1 MNKRRMIVA
10 VVFVALCLS
19 LSGLLL
25 RRQITA
31 HPKPP
36 KMDILST
43 KPDPNVWHVATGA
56 VTKAVTGSIQAQLT
70 AIRTGDATKA
80 IFYQSSGLR
89 RHFATPQQFVQNIT
103 HYYPE
108 FGHSRSAEF
117 GPVWV
122 DKTGNYA
129 EVVVTSRG
137 ENGQRARGYYLMI
150 QEDGIFRVAGVGGGA
165 AIR

>member
-10 VVFVALCLS
+10 VVFVALCIG

-36 KMDILST
+36 RMDILST
-43 KPDPNVWHVATGA
+43 KPDPNIWHVETGA
-56 VTKAVTGSIQAQLT
+56 VKKAVTGSIQAQLV
-70 AIRTGDATKA
+70 AIRAGDANKA
-80 IFYQSSGLR
+80 IYYQSSGLR
-89 RHFATPQQFVQNIT
+89 RHFATPQQFVQSIT
-103 HYYPE
+103 RNYPE

-129 EVVVTSRG
+129 QLVVTSRG
-137 ENGQRARGYYLMI
+137 ENGRRARGYYLMVR
-150 QEDGIFRVAGVGGGA
+150 EDGVFRVSGVEGGGV
-165 AIR
+165 IR

>member
-1 MNKRRMIVA
+1 MDKRRILLA

-25 RRQITA
+25 RRQIAA

-43 KPDPNVWHVATGA
+43 KPDPNVWHVETGA
-56 VTKAVTGSIQAQLT
+56 VKKAVTGSIQAQLT
-70 AIRTGDATKA
+70 AIRTGDANKA

-89 RHFATPQQFVQNIT
+89 RNFATPKQFVQSIT
-103 HYYPE
+103 RYYPE

-137 ENGQRARGYYLMI
+137 ENGQRARGYYMMV
-150 QEDGIFRVAGVGGGA
+150 QEDGVFRVAGVGGGSV
-165 AIR
+165 IH